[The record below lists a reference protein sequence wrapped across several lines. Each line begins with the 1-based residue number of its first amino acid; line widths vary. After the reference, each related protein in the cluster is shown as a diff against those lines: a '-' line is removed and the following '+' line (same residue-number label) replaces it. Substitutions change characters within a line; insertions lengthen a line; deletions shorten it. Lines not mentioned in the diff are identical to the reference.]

1 MIFNLVVRH
10 FRWLARIP
18 GMPHFFDALLTAGTG
33 AFYPQRLSAMEK
45 LEREALSLPGVQ
57 LSIHRFGGIEFLDEN
72 GRELGHLHGHG
83 LLDVLVGRER
93 AKTLIANGRVRRHHV
108 LPHSGWVSFQIES
121 AADVSFA
128 LELLMR
134 ADHPNIQ

>member
-1 MIFNLVVRH
+1 MIFNLVVHH

-18 GMPHFFDALLTAGTG
+18 GMPHFFDALLTAGTW
-33 AFYPQRLSAMEK
+33 AFYPQRLAAMER

-57 LSIHRFGGIEFLDEN
+57 LSIHRFGGIEFVDGN
-72 GRELGHLHGHG
+72 GREMGHLHGHG

-93 AKTLIANGRVRRHHV
+93 AETLIANGRVHRHHV

-121 AADVSFA
+121 AADVPFA
-128 LELLMR
+128 LELLTR
-134 ADHPNIQ
+134 ETN

>member
-18 GMPHFFDALLTAGTG
+18 GMPHFFDALLTAGTW

-45 LEREALSLPGVQ
+45 LEREALSLTGVQ
-57 LSIHRFGGIEFLDEN
+57 LSVHRFGGIEFVDAN

-93 AKTLIANGRVRRHHV
+93 AETLIANGRVRRHHV

-128 LELLMR
+128 LELLTR
-134 ADHPNIQ
+134 ETNQ